1 MNVPFVLNYDYSQ
14 LDVEIDKAIALL
26 ENLHE
31 VHFSFSWWSLGEK
44 AREGLIDA

>member
-26 ENLHE
+26 EKFHE